1 MRLIPA
7 FLLGLAVGAAAMIWF
22 YANGGEISVAGYELG
37 PPPRIVTDAGVA
49 SPPPAP
55 RVVVRDITDSASRAG
70 SMSANSPGNANSNK
84 TPSAGPGNPQQSSG
98 QSSGEFR
105 VVIKLPR

>member
-7 FLLGLAVGAAAMIWF
+7 FLLGLAVGATAIIWF

-37 PPPRIVTDAGVA
+37 PPPKIVTDAGA

-70 SMSANSPGNANSNK
+70 TMLANNPGNANSNK
-84 TPSAGPGNPQQSSG
+84 TPSAGPGNPQQSAG
-98 QSSGEFR
+98 SGEFR

>member
-37 PPPRIVTDAGVA
+37 PPPK
-49 SPPPAP
+49 S
-55 RVVVRDITDSASRAG
+55 
-70 SMSANSPGNANSNK
+70 
-84 TPSAGPGNPQQSSG
+84 
-98 QSSGEFR
+98 
-105 VVIKLPR
+105 